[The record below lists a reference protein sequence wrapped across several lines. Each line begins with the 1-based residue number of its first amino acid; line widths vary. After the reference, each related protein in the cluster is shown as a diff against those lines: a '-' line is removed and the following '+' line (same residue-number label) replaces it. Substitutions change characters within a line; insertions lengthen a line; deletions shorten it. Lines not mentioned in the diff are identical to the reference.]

1 MATHAAEQLTERR
14 RQFLD
19 TYTSVELPEAD
30 QARLLAMLGRPDG
43 VSTRAAAAAL
53 PWSHTRVHQQLQR
66 WQRDGIAEMR
76 GKGSGRRW
84 HRTGGQDGAGAPPGT
99 GTRRCGR
106 SRTPRKA
113 THSDRRRPGGL

>member
-1 MATHAAEQLTERR
+1 M
-14 RQFLD
+14 
-19 TYTSVELPEAD
+19 ELPEPD
-30 QARLLAMLGRPDG
+30 RRVLLAMLARPDG

-84 HRTGGQDGAGAPPGT
+84 HRTGGHGRRRAHPAP
-99 GTRRCGR
+99 GTRRCEP

-113 THSDRRRPGGL
+113 THSDRLRPGGL